1 MTPVANAAPHLRAD
15 LEVARAASAGGHL
28 PPLLVAAERVAA
40 TVAQGVH
47 GRRRPGQGDS
57 FWQFRPLLAGEP
69 ASRIDWRQSARS
81 GRAYVRQTEWEAA
94 QTVALWHA
102 ADAGMDWRSHPSLPT
117 KGERARLL
125 LLALAALLL
134 RGGEQVRL
142 LGRPGAPFT
151 GRAGLHRLAETLGGA
166 NPAANA
172 AGVPRYGSVVLFGD
186 WLQPADETRRLLAGF
201 AGVPV
206 RGELVQVLDPA
217 EVELPYA
224 GRVRFAEIAAGGP
237 SAVIGRVETVRDTYR
252 SRLAAHQDELMELCR
267 AAGFGWR
274 LHRTDHPPQ
283 TALLAL
289 HLALSPSRA
298 ATR

>member
-1 MTPVANAAPHLRAD
+1 MTQTRAD
-15 LEVARAASAGGHL
+15 IEVARAASAGAHL

-94 QTVALWHA
+94 QTVALWH
-102 ADAGMDWRSHPSLPT
+102 DSDPGMEWRSEPGLPT
-117 KGERARLL
+117 KAERARLL
-125 LLALAALLL
+125 LVALAALLL

-142 LGRPGAPFT
+142 LGRPGTPFT
-151 GRAGLHRLAETLGGA
+151 GRAGLHRLAETLGGSNLSA
-166 NPAANA
+166 SAS
-172 AGVPRYGSVVLFGD
+172 GVPRYANVVLFGD
-186 WLQPADETRRLLAGF
+186 WLQPVEKTQLLLSAF
-201 AGVPV
+201 ASVPV

-224 GRVRFAEIAAGGP
+224 GRVRFAETRGGGP
-237 SAVIGRVETVRDTYR
+237 VAVIGRVETVRDTYR
-252 SRLAAHQDELMELCR
+252 SRLAAHQDRLLELCR

-274 LHRTDHPPQ
+274 LHRTDQPPQ

-289 HLALSPSRA
+289 HLALSPWRV